1 MKYDLNL
8 KMIKSNFDHF
18 ANMAV
23 SSYGKST
30 SKSFDRSNDIIYLNG
45 DYFIIAANT
54 ANELSEKPII
64 STKNNKFHLF
74 YNDDKILEN
83 LFKPK
88 KIKIT
93 TIIYEND
100 KVIKQDNDVKYVNGE
115 KVVIENSYF
124 YHHTTSNHYS
134 YKMTD
139 LNAIDG
145 IYFNE
150 VIFINNIHD
159 DELYLKVKDYEYSL
173 TCNNSSRLVF
183 MSGVS
188 ETHDTKIS
196 ISNNLYIDTSKY
208 DIESFEKDRLDFYLN
223 IIKKYENA
231 FNNIQLSLDQ
241 FLDIKNNYYSHDDSV
256 YSSYDNNNNFIIAT
270 MDYLLYHKMIK

>member
-1 MKYDLNL
+1 MKHDLNL

-18 ANMAV
+18 VNMAL
-23 SSYGKST
+23 SSYRKST
-30 SKSFDRSNDIIYLNG
+30 SKSFTRSNDIIYLND
-45 DYFIIAANT
+45 DYFIISANT
-54 ANELSEKPII
+54 ADELSEKPII

-83 LFKPK
+83 LFKTK

-100 KVIKQDNDVKYVNGE
+100 KVINQDNDVKYVNDE
-115 KVVIENSYF
+115 KVIIENSYF
-124 YHHTTSNHYS
+124 YHHTTSIHYC
-134 YKMTD
+134 YKMTN

-150 VIFINNIHD
+150 EIFINNIC
-159 DELYLKVKDYEYSL
+159 DELCLKVKDYEYSL
-173 TCNNSSRLVF
+173 TCNNSRLVF
-183 MSGVS
+183 MSDVS

-196 ISNNLYIDTSKY
+196 ISNNLYIDTTKC

-223 IIKKYENA
+223 IIKKYENT

-241 FLDIKNNYYSHDDSV
+241 FLDIKNNYYCHNSDL
-256 YSSYDNNNNFIIAT
+256 YSYDNDNNFIIAT
-270 MDYLLYHKMIK
+270 MDYLIYHKMIK

>member
-1 MKYDLNL
+1 MKHDLNL

-18 ANMAV
+18 VNMAL
-23 SSYGKST
+23 SSYRKST
-30 SKSFDRSNDIIYLNG
+30 SKSFTRSNDIIYLND
-45 DYFIIAANT
+45 DYFIISANT
-54 ANELSEKPII
+54 ADELSEKPII

-83 LFKPK
+83 LFKTK

-100 KVIKQDNDVKYVNGE
+100 KVINQDNDIKYVNDE
-115 KVVIENSYF
+115 KIIIENSYY
-124 YHHTTSNHYS
+124 YHHSTSNHYT
-134 YKMTD
+134 YKMTK
-139 LNAIDG
+139 LNIIDG

-150 VIFINNIHD
+150 EIFINNMKD
-159 DELYLKVKDYEYSL
+159 KLYLRVNDYEYCL
-173 TCNNSSRLVF
+173 TCNNSKHIIF
-183 MSGVS
+183 ISGIS
-188 ETHDTKIS
+188 EIHDTKIS
-196 ISNNLYIDTSKY
+196 ISNDLYIDTSKY

-223 IIKKYENA
+223 IIKKYENT

-241 FLDIKNNYYSHDDSV
+241 FLDIKNNYYCDNSDL
-256 YSSYDNNNNFIIAT
+256 YSYDNDNNFIIAT